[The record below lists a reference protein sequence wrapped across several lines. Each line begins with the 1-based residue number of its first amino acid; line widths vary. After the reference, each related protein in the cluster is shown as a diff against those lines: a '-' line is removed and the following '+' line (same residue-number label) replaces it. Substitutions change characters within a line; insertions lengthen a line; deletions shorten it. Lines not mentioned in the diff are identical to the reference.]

1 MKSRLLLLL
10 SALLI
15 GSMGICVASV
25 PYDTIPGDPIK
36 TRIYTL
42 PNGLKVFMSVNK
54 KNPRIQT
61 NIAVRVGGKNDPAE
75 TTGLA
80 HYFEHLMFKGTEQF
94 GTSDYAAEKPLL
106 DSIEAAFEVYR
117 HTTDAADRARIY
129 HRIDSL
135 SYAASL
141 LAIPNEYDKLMAA
154 IGADGTNAY
163 TSMDATCYVEDIPSN
178 QIESWAR
185 VQADRFAHPILR
197 GFHTELE
204 TIYEEKNMSLKDDS
218 DRVFEALFGA
228 LYPDHPYGTQSV
240 LGTQE
245 HLKNPSITNVKAYHH
260 KWYVPNNM
268 AIAMAGDFDPDEAIE
283 IIAKYFGQLTPNPEL
298 ERPAVA
304 QRRDIPAPVVREVV
318 GPESEAIWLAWR
330 IPGKSD
336 STALVAKSLG
346 AVMTNGF
353 SGILDRNVRIPQRTL
368 ESGSF
373 AYLQADGGSFIMYG
387 EPAPGQTLDDVRA
400 ILLEQADSLRQG
412 RFSEELM
419 EAVVNNNKLYNE
431 SRFDSNE
438 GRTDI
443 FADAFTTGV
452 PLAEA
457 IHRLTDS
464 GSVSKNDIVAFARE
478 FIGPDNYV
486 AVYKRQGQ
494 DSTLMAIEKPALTPI
509 ATNRDMSSDFL
520 NEVIATEVEPI
531 EPHFVDFDR
540 DLTILKDKAG
550 SEVLYVENT
559 TNDLFLLSYVFETG
573 RNASPLLFQASSLL
587 EYASTPTMTAA
598 DIQRRFYELAC
609 RYGVS
614 VGSTRTIIR
623 LIGLRENMAP
633 ALELLNEFISN
644 AAVDESTFDKWLDN
658 IAQNRENER
667 TNERQCYGALRAYAL
682 YGPENSYTLRPSVA
696 DLRASGSEAILNE
709 LKTMMGSMQRRV
721 VYYGPDTDA
730 ELLAMLDS
738 HTPAK
743 LTTPAPVPAITVKPT
758 EEPVIYVAPFD
769 MPQVDFYMF
778 TLLPE
783 HKNLDTQV
791 GAELFNTYFGG
802 GMNSIV
808 FQEMRESRSLAYS
821 AWAYL
826 STTDY
831 KPYEYLF
838 NAGIGTQVD
847 KLPDAME
854 AFEQIIEDMPMSE
867 SAFNIARQSLDK
879 SIRTERILDDD
890 IASEYIRVQDYGFGG
905 VHKKLFELLPTLTLQ
920 AVTDFHD
927 RHIKGNKYRYA
938 VLGPVEKIDMTELEK
953 RGKVV
958 ILTLDDIFGKSR

>member
-1 MKSRLLLLL
+1 MKFRFLLFLSTVLFGSMAL
-10 SALLI
+10 SA
-15 GSMGICVASV
+15 ASV

-54 KNPRIQT
+54 KSPRIQT

-106 DSIEAAFEVYR
+106 DSIEAAFETYR
-117 HTTDAADRARIY
+117 HTTDPATRAKIY
-129 HRIDSL
+129 HHIDSL

-178 QIESWAR
+178 QIETWAR

-218 DRVFEALFGA
+218 DRLFEALFEG
-228 LYPDHPYGTQSV
+228 LFPDHPYGTQSV

-245 HLKNPSITNVKAYHH
+245 HLKNPSITNVKAYHG

-283 IIAKYFGQLTPNPEL
+283 IIAKYFGSLQPNPEL
-298 ERPAVA
+298 SRPAIA
-304 QRRDIPAPVVREVV
+304 GRRDIPSPVIREVV
-318 GPESEAIWLAWR
+318 GPESEAIYLAWR

-336 STALVAKSLG
+336 STAIIAKSLG
-346 AVMTNGF
+346 SVMTNGF

-368 ESGSF
+368 SSGSF
-373 AYLQADGGSFIMYG
+373 AYLQADAGSFIMYG
-387 EPAPGQTLDDVRA
+387 QPAPGQTLDDVRD
-400 ILLEQADSLRQG
+400 ILLQQADSLRQG
-412 RFSEELM
+412 RFSEGLI
-419 EAVVNNNKLYNE
+419 EAVANNNKLYNE
-431 SRFDSNE
+431 SSFESNE

-443 FADAFTTGV
+443 YVDAFTSGV

-457 IHRLTDS
+457 LYRLTNA
-464 GSVSKNDIVAFARE
+464 GSVSKSDIVDFAHE
-478 FIGPDNYV
+478 YIGPENYV

-509 ATNRDMSSDFL
+509 ATNRDMSSAFL
-520 NEVIATEVEPI
+520 DEVVATEVEPI
-531 EPHFVDFDR
+531 EPRFVDYDR

-550 SEVLYVENT
+550 SEVLYVRNT
-559 TNDLFLLSYVFETG
+559 TNDIFNLSYIFETG
-573 RNASPLLFQASSLL
+573 QNASPLLANASALL
-587 EYASTPTMTAA
+587 KFASTPTMTAA
-598 DIQRRFYELAC
+598 DVQRRFYELAC

-614 VGSTRTIIR
+614 VGTTRTTIQ
-623 LIGLRENMAP
+623 LIGLSENMAA
-633 ALELLNEFISN
+633 ALELLTELINS
-644 AAVDESTFDKWLDN
+644 ATVDDATFDKWLDN
-658 IAQNRENER
+658 VAQGRENER
-667 TNERQCYGALRAYAL
+667 TNERQCYNALRSYAM
-682 YGPENSYTLRPSVA
+682 YGPDNLYTKRPSV
-696 DLRASGSEAILNE
+696 DELRSIGSKAILDE
-709 LKTMMGSMQRRV
+709 LKSLMSDMQRRV
-721 VYYGPDTDA
+721 LYYGPDSETQ
-730 ELLAMLDS
+730 LLSMLDT
-738 HTPAK
+738 HTPAH
-743 LTTPAPVPAITVKPT
+743 LTDPAPVQPFTVKPT
-758 EEPVIYVAPFD
+758 DEPIIYVAPFD

-778 TLLPE
+778 SLLPE
-783 HKNLDTQV
+783 KMNLDTQV
-791 GAELFNTYFGG
+791 GAQLFNTYFGG

-821 AWAYL
+821 AWASL
-826 STTDY
+826 GTTGY
-831 KPYEYLF
+831 KPYEYIF

-847 KLPDAME
+847 KLPDAMK
-854 AFEQIIEDMPMSE
+854 AFEQIIEDMPLSE

-879 SIRTERILDDD
+879 SIRTERVLDDD
-890 IASEYIRVQDYGFGG
+890 IAWAYIRMQDYGFSG
-905 VHKKLFELLPTLTLQ
+905 VNKKLFSMLPTLTLD
-920 AVTDFHD
+920 AVSDFHK
-927 RHIKGNKYRYA
+927 RHIKGCKYRYA
-938 VLGPVEKIDMTELEK
+938 ILGPIEKIDMPELEK

-958 ILTLDDIFGKSR
+958 ILTLDDIFGTKH